1 MSVEITV
8 PSGEWELLKRFDLEA
23 SETQMLEAAVRIG
36 GPHLRHES
44 DAQVVDSTPAEAL
57 THIGAEV
64 AIYRAL
70 LAEGLEAVATAERQE
85 RDAYGESVEL
95 DTRVLPA
102 LKEQAKRLRAEILRL
117 ESLLAERGVDPNE
130 IEPAM
135 PIDAIVVDHYTGPAY
150 DEASERSRAA
160 VEFFRRI
167 RPDEA

>member
-1 MSVEITV
+1 MSAEVTV
-8 PSGEWELLKRFDLEA
+8 PSGEWELLKRLDSEA

-36 GPHLRHES
+36 RPHLRHEN
-44 DAQVVDSTPAEAL
+44 DEQVVDSTPAEAL

-64 AIYRAL
+64 AIYRVLIAD
-70 LAEGLEAVATAERQE
+70 GREAVAEAERQE
-85 RDAYGESVEL
+85 RDAYGESVDL

-102 LKEQAKRLRAEILRL
+102 LKEEAKRLRAEILQL
-117 ESLLAERGVDPNE
+117 ESSLAERGMDPSE
-130 IEPAM
+130 IDPAM
-135 PIDAIVVDHYTGPAY
+135 PIDAIVVDEYRGPAY